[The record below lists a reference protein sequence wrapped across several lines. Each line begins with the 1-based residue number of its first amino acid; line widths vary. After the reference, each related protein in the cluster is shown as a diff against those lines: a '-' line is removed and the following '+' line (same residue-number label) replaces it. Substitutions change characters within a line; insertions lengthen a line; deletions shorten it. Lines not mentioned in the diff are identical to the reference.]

1 MGAIITLTTDL
12 GLTDAYVA
20 AMKGVILSIN
30 PEAKLI
36 DICHSIQPQNIR
48 QAAFVLSTAYP
59 FFPRRT
65 IHVVIVDPGV
75 GTERRAIILRT
86 PSADFVAPDNGVL
99 SYVIQQPLAK
109 PDEGNVNLQQIELQP
124 EMEAIAIT
132 KPQFWRSPVSPT
144 FHGRDIF
151 APVAARLSLG
161 FPPIDFGEA
170 ITSVTILP
178 LPRPYQAVDGSLVG
192 HILHIDSFG
201 NLVTNIKSTDLPQM
215 KPAITIEV
223 GNQLIPGLSH
233 TYAEGSGLL
242 ALIGSSGYLEIA
254 LKEGSAY
261 AFLNTEVGSKVR
273 IKTRRRGRLSREAH
287 GEIRNSKHETL
298 NKYKAP
304 KSKGTKRF

>member
-1 MGAIITLTTDL
+1 MSAIITLTTDL

-20 AMKGVILSIN
+20 TMKGVILGIN

-59 FFPRRT
+59 FFPRGT
-65 IHVVIVDPGV
+65 IHMVIVDPEV

-99 SYVIQQPLAK
+99 SYVIQQSLAK
-109 PDEGNVNLQQIELQP
+109 SEGRNDKPRQIALQP
-124 EMEAIAIT
+124 DMEAVAIT

-170 ITSVTILP
+170 INSVTVLP
-178 LPRPYQAVDGSLVG
+178 FPCPYQAVDGSLVG

-201 NLVTNIKSTDLPQM
+201 NLITNIKSTDLPQT
-215 KPAITIEV
+215 KQAITIEV
-223 GNQLIPGLSH
+223 GNQLISGLSH
-233 TYAEGSGLL
+233 TYAEGRGLL

-254 LKEGSAY
+254 LKDSSAY
-261 AFLNTEVGSKVR
+261 AFLNTKVGS
-273 IKTRRRGRLSREAH
+273 
-287 GEIRNSKHETL
+287 EIRIRTGGN
-298 NKYKAP
+298 
-304 KSKGTKRF
+304 R